1 MNKKLLFL
9 SFVIMISSLITET
22 FTHAG
27 EPREKGKSKDTSI
40 ELQKVTGQPRSTL
53 LNINALAQWW
63 RADGMLSRDPRTGQ
77 SGVFF
82 PRGLGPGAAVIF
94 ADGFVWGG
102 LVQDGRT
109 PELRA
114 GGNTFNVGLIE
125 GAILPGGVAEDPNA
139 SDVRIWR
146 IRRDY
151 ATADLALD
159 AEELELDV
167 ATVRAQYGTDWREWP
182 WQKGAPWTGIG
193 NKLDGGYLGADGE
206 TIMGAG
212 NGVLDR
218 GEDANSNA
226 ILDDGEDANGN
237 GVLDGEVPGI
247 VGADQVVWTVA
258 NDLTLGLTTGFLGAP
273 PIGLEVQITGF
284 GFNQTGALGHM
295 VFKQEKIIYKG
306 TATTPPNAR
315 IDSMFVAQWVDPDL
329 GTFSDDFVGVDT
341 TLSLGFVY
349 NSSSVDNTFRGF
361 GLPPPAA
368 GYDFFQGPLVPGDA
382 DDVGLFN
389 FQPRPGFKNLPMT
402 SFAFFAAGSQISDP
416 PLGNFQGTIE
426 WFTMLNGFLPQSDPA
441 NPEPFQTSDGQ
452 PTKFPL
458 AGDPVAG
465 SGDLDGA
472 VLPPGDRRMV
482 MSTGPFTLALGDTQE
497 IVEALIVALG
507 SDRLSS
513 VAVLKFFD
521 RTAQATFDNLFQVPN
536 PPAAPNVRAT
546 GTDGNIILNWGF
558 DAQAVAAT
566 EGQDESG
573 FKFEGYN
580 VYQLRSTSPDLS
592 SNNATKL
599 ATFDLVNEVTT
610 ILSESFDLNTGVILQ
625 LPVQVGTN
633 SGIERFFTIT
643 EDALRDLPIA
653 NDQDFF
659 FALTAYNFT
668 DDPLATTRSLESTPV
683 ILTVR
688 AQMPNPGTRLE
699 AEIGDAIEVA
709 HIGPSDGS
717 VAIKVLDPTIIT
729 GDDYRVFFT
738 VDTTGG
744 ANTPLW
750 HLENTTT
757 GEIILANQTNQT
769 GDPNIGELNSEG
781 FVPMVTGAPN
791 DFKLFQVV
799 ANASGPLDPPV
810 AGALD
815 FADFPTG
822 VDASG
827 TPLRPGDDQQAT
839 GDGRWAFHTGDN
851 GGSSG
856 GGTRD
861 NFSDFKDRVARN
873 DNFDRIVPFD
883 FEMRFTGTDGNWGNW
898 WFEDGITRPVP
909 FELWH
914 IGPGTPDDPSDDFRM
929 IPRVLSNEGVGAISL
944 DPLVYQLDPNDHSGS
959 GADNDPYTAWVYWAN
974 PADTSPGTAGY
985 DEFVAAGTDGV
996 TPTDAAAGVAEVM
1009 ARTVLVNWNGGDVFD
1024 PTFPANIT
1032 QLLPEV
1038 GTIFRITST
1047 KPNSP
1052 ADEFTFSTAAF
1063 AKTENDQLK
1072 KQDALE
1078 MINVFPNPYIGF
1090 NRLETNRFNRFM
1102 RFTHLPERATVR
1114 IFNLAGTLARTL
1126 EKNDPSPWLDW
1137 NLQNENQLPV
1147 ASGLYLAHIEM
1158 PGIGQKIL
1166 KVIIVQEQEFLDTF

>member
-9 SFVIMISSLITET
+9 FFVIMISSLIPET
-22 FTHAG
+22 FTYAS
-27 EPREKGKSKDTSI
+27 EPREEGKGKDTRV

-63 RADGMLSRDPRTGQ
+63 RADGRLSRDPRTGN

-167 ATVRAQYGTDWREWP
+167 ATVRAQYATDWREWP
-182 WQKGAPWTGIG
+182 WQKGAPWTGID
-193 NKLDGGYLGADGE
+193 NKLDGGYLGPDGE
-206 TIMGAG
+206 TVMGAG

-226 ILDDGEDANGN
+226 ILDDGEDGNGN

-306 TATTPPNAR
+306 TATTPSNAR

-329 GTFSDDFVGVDT
+329 GTSSDDFVGVDT

-349 NSSSVDNTFRGF
+349 NASSVDNTFRGF

-402 SFAFFAAGSQISDP
+402 SFAFFAAGSAVDDP
-416 PLGNFQGTIE
+416 PLGDFQGTIE
-426 WFTMLNGFLPQSDPA
+426 WYTMLNGFLPQSDPA
-441 NPEPFQTSDGQ
+441 NPEPFQTNDGQ

-465 SGDLDGA
+465 TGDLDGA
-472 VLPPGDRRMV
+472 LLPPGDRRMV

-497 IVEALIVALG
+497 IVEATIVALG

-521 RTAQATFDNLFQVPN
+521 RTAQATFDNLFQVPK

-546 GTDGNIILNWGF
+546 GVDGEIVLNWGF

-573 FKFEGYN
+573 FRFQGYN

-592 SNNATKL
+592 SDNATKL
-599 ATFDLVNEVTT
+599 ATFDLVDEVTT

-683 ILTVR
+683 VITVR
-688 AQMPNPGTRLE
+688 AQMPNPGFRLD
-699 AEIGDAIEVA
+699 ASAGEILDVTHTGA
-709 HIGPSDGS
+709 SDGTVTPIVIEAPLLTGDTYTITFRVIDDTLS
-717 VAIKVLDPTIIT
+717 ALFGQTVWDLTNATKGEVILSDQTNQSGDENFFIIDGFQPVVSGPPPGIKPLDMFENDDPSSWGWDIPSGVRRFTWANADFGFEGFRGAIGWGSPFRVFIT
-729 GDDYRVFFT
+729 GDAQPSPIPATELKPVLLVLAT
-738 VDTTGG
+738 VDPDGNFDPNDPNVSHAYRYLRSASSPPAQPEFGPFIVNPGPGYAFQDFTKSV
-744 ANTPLW
+744 PLAAFDTSDPDNPRRLVVG
-750 HLENTTT
+750 HLEN
-757 GEIILANQTNQT
+757 NR
-769 GDPNIGELNSEG
+769 EG
-781 FVPMVTGAPN
+781 GLVDAKYFPDG
-791 DFKLFQVV
+791 
-799 ANASGPLDPPV
+799 S
-810 AGALD
+810 D
-815 FADFPTG
+815 FADN
-822 VDASG
+822 VD
-827 TPLRPGDDQQAT
+827 
-839 GDGRWAFHTGDN
+839 GDGPREWLFVFDADYSETQNTEFSVDILTTDLPVMYWSTAQRRGDRVPW
-851 GGSSG
+851 SP
-856 GGTRD
+856 GGT
-861 NFSDFKDRVARN
+861 
-873 DNFDRIVPFD
+873 
-883 FEMRFTGTDGNWGNW
+883 G
-898 WFEDGITRPVP
+898 EDEFAIFPGIPNSQ
-909 FELWH
+909 L
-914 IGPGTPDDPSDDFRM
+914 DDF
-929 IPRVLSNEGVGAISL
+929 
-944 DPLVYQLDPNDHSGS
+944 
-959 GADNDPYTAWVYWAN
+959 TWTT
-974 PADTSPGTAGY
+974 PAPSF
-985 DEFVAAGTDGV
+985 DE
-996 TPTDAAAGVAEVM
+996 
-1009 ARTVLVNWNGGDVFD
+1009 AR
-1024 PTFPANIT
+1024 
-1032 QLLPEV
+1032 
-1038 GTIFRITST
+1038 
-1047 KPNSP
+1047 
-1052 ADEFTFSTAAF
+1052 
-1063 AKTENDQLK
+1063 K

-1137 NLQNENQLPV
+1137 DLQNENQLPV

-1166 KVIIVQEQEFLDTF
+1166 KVVIVQEQQFLDTF